1 MSREERE
8 CDRNSAPRPPRGGGR
23 RGQPQQRPRR
33 ARRTVPVR
41 PSPLRFRPPHHL
53 DRLLTP
59 GRRATAIPSL
69 TRTSLKQREVRATGR
84 GQRTEANLK
93 QRGELLQLMNPS
105 GPGGRAR
112 PWCASL
118 LVLGTRPCGRA
129 VRGDGGDLAEVA
141 RGREHAQAHK
151 QQQDGVRE
159 PLSSDHA
166 SRGAFSLPVPEMQPP
181 LSTRPSPR
189 WQVTC
194 PVSSRRFGLP

>member
-1 MSREERE
+1 MT
-8 CDRNSAPRPPRGGGR
+8 AT
-23 RGQPQQRPRR
+23 QRPGSHGAEDGAASPSSARAR

-84 GQRTEANLK
+84 GHRTEANLK
-93 QRGELLQLMNPS
+93 QSGELLQLMNPS

-129 VRGDGGDLAEVA
+129 VRDDGGDLAEVA
-141 RGREHAQAHK
+141 RGRERAQAHE
-151 QQQDGVRE
+151 QPQDGVRE

-166 SRGAFSLPVPEMQPP
+166 SRGAFSLPVRKRSLLSPP
-181 LSTRPSPR
+181 APPPGGRSPALS
-189 WQVTC
+189 
-194 PVSSRRFGLP
+194 PVGALVCLKGRSLA

>member
-1 MSREERE
+1 MT
-8 CDRNSAPRPPRGGGR
+8 AT
-23 RGQPQQRPRR
+23 QRPAPHGAEDGAASPSSARAR

-84 GQRTEANLK
+84 GHRTEANLK
-93 QRGELLQLMNPS
+93 QSGELLQLMNPS
-105 GPGGRAR
+105 GPGGRG

-141 RGREHAQAHK
+141 RGREHAQAHE

-159 PLSSDHA
+159 LLSSDHA
-166 SRGAFSLPVPEMQPP
+166 SRGAFSLPVLETQPP